1 MAAGKGVGIKAVAA
15 HAGVS
20 VGTVSHVLNHP
31 DTVRASTRERVEA
44 AMAELGF
51 VRNSAAGALRAG
63 RSTAIGLVVLDIGN
77 PFFTEVARGAQE
89 AATAAGHTLLL
100 CSSDES
106 LEQQEAHLRFLEEQR
121 VAGVLLSP
129 VLGRSPRSGQL
140 VERGTPLVSVD
151 APGRRGACSVDVDD
165 HAGGLLAGEHLMDQ
179 GARRITWVTGPASI
193 RQTAERGRGL
203 REAVADTRARLQ
215 VVEIPALRG
224 DAGLA
229 AVREVLKTRPDAVVC
244 ANDVVAL
251 GVLRGL
257 LEAGVD
263 VPGDVALVGYD
274 DIEFAATAAVPL
286 TSVRQP
292 ARELGRTAA
301 ELLLDELLAPEAHR
315 HRQRTFT
322 PELVVRRSSA
332 VRQDSP
338 PG

>member
-1 MAAGKGVGIKAVAA
+1 VAAGKRVGIKAVAA
-15 HAGVS
+15 RAGVS

-44 AMAELGF
+44 AMVELGF

-129 VLGRSPRSGQL
+129 VLGLSPRSGQL
-140 VERGTPLVSVD
+140 VERGTPLVTVD
-151 APGRRGACSVDVDD
+151 APGRPGACSVAGDD
-165 HAGGLLAGEHLMDQ
+165 RAGGRLAGQHLLEL

-193 RQTAERGRGL
+193 RQTTERGLGL
-203 REAVADTRARLQ
+203 HEAVTGTKAGLQ
-215 VVEIPALRG
+215 VLEIPVLRG
-224 DAGLA
+224 EAGLA
-229 AVREVLKTRPDAVVC
+229 AVPEVLKTRPDAIVC

-292 ARELGRTAA
+292 ARDLGRTATQFLLE
-301 ELLLDELLAPEAHR
+301 ELLTPATHT
-315 HRQRTFT
+315 HRQAIFV
-322 PELVVRRSSA
+322 PELVVRRSSE
-332 VRQDSP
+332 VRLSSRR
-338 PG
+338 G